1 MAGALLLA
9 LLVHFLNVVIL
20 VAALH
25 ALGRPFEWAA
35 SLSVYQFG
43 YVFAFLLPLAQ
54 GTGAVVLAGSAVL
67 ERLGIPGTTAVGA
80 ILLWRAHELWLPLL
94 AGAILSIQRKRLLRW
109 AINRLAALLL
119 FWSGLLKVVEPLI
132 LRSHHLLP
140 ERLERVD
147 LWGRWEI
154 SRHVNILVGFSSLL
168 VAGQVWRRKKIGWL
182 VAIGVLSLAVLQQLW
197 GRRDQ
202 VVLALDLLTLGILLW
217 RWRDFRVRSD
227 VPSIVKGIRLA
238 LCSFS
243 FAVLYRVVGLFLLR
257 RMFVPRIED
266 V

>member
-1 MAGALLLA
+1 M
-9 LLVHFLNVVIL
+9 
-20 VAALH
+20 
-25 ALGRPFEWAA
+25 
-35 SLSVYQFG
+35 
-43 YVFAFLLPLAQ
+43 
-54 GTGAVVLAGSAVL
+54 
-67 ERLGIPGTTAVGA
+67 
-80 ILLWRAHELWLPLL
+80 WLPLL